1 MFNIA
6 IFQYFFITRINNKH
20 CDGSKAEGTSIVI
33 SWCNVEV
40 QAKSE
45 RQVQVEIGEICF
57 TDFLSL
63 ADYGNNSL
71 KKITV
76 YV

>member
-1 MFNIA
+1 M
-6 IFQYFFITRINNKH
+6 
-20 CDGSKAEGTSIVI
+20 VI
-33 SWCNVEV
+33 SWRNVEV

-57 TDFLSL
+57 TDFFSL

-71 KKITV
+71 KKTTL